1 MLVSAGAHAQAPME
15 KIRSIGQCIHKT
27 TRATDLVSHVG
38 RGRFVVLL
46 LGTNAQGAR
55 VAADR
60 VDGALAEIAPGTISF
75 GLATYTRDTTDAQS
89 LLRSADTALLAAEA
103 MGGGVEFA

>member
-1 MLVSAGAHAQAPME
+1 ME
-15 KIRSIGQCIHKT
+15 KIRSIGQCIHGA
-27 TRATDLVSHVG
+27 TRASDLVSHVG
-38 RGRFVVLL
+38 RGRFVVLM

-60 VDGALAEIAPGTISF
+60 VEGALAELAPGTISF
-75 GLATYTRDTTDAQS
+75 GLATYTQDTADAQS
-89 LLRSADTALLAAEA
+89 LLRAADTDTALLAAEA